1 MTARIQTVTFQGLKV
16 IDIDVQVQ
24 LSNGLPA
31 FNIVGLADKAVSE
44 ARERVRS
51 ALNALGLALPPK
63 RITINL
69 SPADL
74 AKEGSHFDLPIALGL
89 LVSLDVIAQ
98 EDVLPYVV
106 MGELALDGRVSPV
119 TGVLPAAIH
128 AQVQGKNLICPTDQG
143 GEAVWAGDLDVLAPE
158 SLLNLVN
165 HFKGT
170 QLLSRPT
177 AQAKKV
183 ETHHSTLDLRDIRGQ
198 ETAKRALEIAAAGN
212 HNLLLC
218 GPPGAG
224 KSMLAKRLPTILPPL
239 DAHEALEVSMIQS
252 IAGTLPDGGLMSER
266 PFRSPHHSASMPAL
280 IGGGH
285 KVKPGEISLAH
296 LGVLFLDE
304 LPEYSRPTLEAL
316 RQPLESGRA
325 DIARANAHISYPARV
340 QLIAAMNP
348 CRCGHLSDPALAC
361 RQAPHCGEKYR
372 DKLSGPLLDRID
384 LHLDVPPVSPMDLYL
399 PPSKEGSADVK
410 ERVMHT
416 RALQQ
421 KRYSAHGIR
430 TNAEADG
437 DLLLKITAPDT
448 QGKELLMKAVKTLNL
463 SARGYHR
470 VLRVARTIADLAH
483 SPDVSAPHI
492 AEALSYR
499 PQQKKIKQNAA

>member
-51 ALNALGLALPPK
+51 ALTALGLALPPK
-63 RITINL
+63 RITVNL

-89 LVSLDVIAQ
+89 LVALDVIPQ
-98 EDVLPYVV
+98 EDVLPFIV

-119 TGVLPAAIH
+119 NGVLPAAIQ
-128 AQVQGKNLICPTDQG
+128 AQVHAKNLICPADQG
-143 GEAVWAGDLDVLAPE
+143 GEAVWAGDLDVLAPT
-158 SLLNLVN
+158 SLLTLVN

-170 QLLSRPT
+170 QLLSRPVAQTKT
-177 AQAKKV
+177 APKSTQAP
-183 ETHHSTLDLRDIRGQ
+183 LDLRDIRGQ
-198 ETAKRALEIAAAGN
+198 ESAKRALEIAAAGN
-212 HNLLLC
+212 H
-218 GPPGAG
+218 
-224 KSMLAKRLPTILPPL
+224 KKRLSSILPPL

-252 IAGTLPDGGLMSER
+252 IAGTLPKGGLMTER
-266 PFRSPHHSASMPAL
+266 PFRSPHHSASMPSL

-285 KVKPGEISLAH
+285 KVRPGEISLAH

-304 LPEYSRPTLEAL
+304 LPEYNRTTLEAL

-325 DIARANAHISYPARV
+325 EIARANAHVSYPARV

-361 RQAPHCGEKYR
+361 RQAPHCGDKYR

-399 PPSKEGSADVK
+399 PPAQEGSADVK
-410 ERVMHT
+410 ARVMDA
-416 RALQQ
+416 RRRQAA
-421 KRYSAHGIR
+421 RYKDHGFR

-437 DLLLKITAPDT
+437 ELLLEITTPD
-448 QGKELLMKAVKTLNL
+448 QAGKDLLMKATQTLNL

-483 SPDVSAPHI
+483 SPTVQANHI

-499 PQQKKIKQNAA
+499 PRSSGHPPQVQKVSA